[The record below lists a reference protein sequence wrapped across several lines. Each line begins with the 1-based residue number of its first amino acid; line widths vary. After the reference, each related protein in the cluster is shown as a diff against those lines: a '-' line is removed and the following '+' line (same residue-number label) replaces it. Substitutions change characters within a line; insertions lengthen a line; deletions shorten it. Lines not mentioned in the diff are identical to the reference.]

1 MSVGR
6 GVMKWAMPVIA
17 VVFLHPAMAANAS
30 GELEKFVVCN
40 DSRLYAQPER
50 IVVAKNITSAFQTLA
65 AQIPAV
71 TDEEERWLKAEI
83 DETLVA
89 NGGTP
94 TIRARKAEKSPA
106 YAKRHAKIMTDHLVA
121 VAKNLSEGHAAVS
134 EEMKAWI
141 SLQNV
146 MFDYRYSDYLT
157 VLLDAQIL
165 TSADVPMIVAKEQF
179 KENNKVATRCLIYSI
194 VNELPP

>member
-1 MSVGR
+1 
-6 GVMKWAMPVIA
+6 MPIIA
-17 VVFLHPAMAANAS
+17 AVFLHPVMAANAS
-30 GELEKFVVCN
+30 GELDKFVVCN
-40 DSRLYAQPER
+40 DSGLYAQPER
-50 IVVAKNITSAFQTLA
+50 IVVAKNTASAFEALA

-83 DETLVA
+83 DETLAA
-89 NGGTP
+89 NGGRP

-121 VAKNLSEGHAAVS
+121 VARNLSEGHDTVS
-134 EEMKAWI
+134 DEMKAWI

-157 VLLDAQIL
+157 VLVDARIL
-165 TSADVPMIVAKEQF
+165 TSADVPMIVSKEQF

-194 VNELPP
+194 VNEIPP